1 MEAAPRCLMSVFTGK
16 YLFVDSL
23 GAGQSRCCGRAG
35 IDPTWSQLASEGVL
49 QAERCLCEEKKYAKM
64 ETLFHRGE
72 SRRFLEKKINQLAS
86 RRGTN
91 LNSQYFLLQMVS
103 ASARSAC
110 PGVYL

>member
-1 MEAAPRCLMSVFTGK
+1 MEAAPQCLMSVFTGK

-23 GAGQSRCCGRAG
+23 GAGQSRCCCCAG
-35 IDPTWSQLASEGVL
+35 IDPTWSQLAVL

-103 ASARSAC
+103 ASA
-110 PGVYL
+110 L